1 MPRAPYFA
9 TSRTS
14 VTLASGSPY
23 KPRVGI
29 TFGDPAGV
37 GPEITLKAVADQRV
51 LDFCSPII
59 IGDAQEIRRQALVL
73 GLRAE
78 FIEISLENYKP
89 GQFDEP
95 VIVNTDNL
103 SSPVEWGM
111 ISASSGAAAISAIEA
126 AVKLC
131 LAGSLDAVTTSPINK
146 ESIKLAGSPFPGH
159 TEMIASLCGTG
170 DALMCFFAEN
180 LRVFLLT
187 VHCSLSEAIKQITK
201 QHVLK
206 TLMLADRE
214 LKRFGVT
221 SPRIAVAGLNPHA
234 GEHGLFGHEDEQEI
248 KPAIMESRS
257 LHNIDASGPFPGDTI
272 FIRAARGE
280 FDAVAACYHDQGLI
294 PVKCLSFGTAVNA
307 TLGLPIIRTSVDHGT
322 AFDIAGRGVA
332 DHRSLVEAIKLA
344 ASLVQ
349 KIKSKASL

>member
-1 MPRAPYFA
+1 M
-9 TSRTS
+9 
-14 VTLASGSPY
+14 TLAPGSPK

-51 LDFCSPII
+51 LDYCSPVI
-59 IGDAQEIRRQALVL
+59 IGDAKEIRRQALAL
-73 GLRAE
+73 ALRSE
-78 FIEISLENYKP
+78 FCQISPEEYKS

-95 VIVNTDNL
+95 VIVDTGKL
-103 SSPVEWGM
+103 SSPVQWGV
-111 ISASSGAAAISAIEA
+111 ISASSGAAAIAAIEE

-131 LAGSLDAVTTSPINK
+131 LAGSLDAITTSPINK

-159 TEMIASLCGTG
+159 TEMIASLCKTG
-170 DALMCFFAEN
+170 NALMCFFGEN

-187 VHCSLSEAIKQITK
+187 VHCSLSEAIKQITR
-201 QHVLK
+201 QHVLE
-206 TLMLADRE
+206 TLMLANRE
-214 LKRFGVT
+214 LIRFGIA

-234 GEHGLFGHEDEQEI
+234 GEHGLFGQEDEQEI
-248 KPAIMESRS
+248 RPAILECRS
-257 LHNIDASGPFPGDTI
+257 SHNIDASGPFPGDTI
-272 FIRAARGE
+272 FLRAARGE

-294 PVKCLSFGTAVNA
+294 PIKCLSFGTAVNV

-349 KIKSKASL
+349 KTRP